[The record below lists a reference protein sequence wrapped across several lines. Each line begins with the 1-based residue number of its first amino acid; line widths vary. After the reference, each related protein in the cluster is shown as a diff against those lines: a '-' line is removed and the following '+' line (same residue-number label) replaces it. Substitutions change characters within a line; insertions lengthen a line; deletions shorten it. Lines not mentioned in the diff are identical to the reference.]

1 MTLLVVFRSGL
12 PSSRHDQRSQGLRL
26 LAPRFTAPELR
37 ARIADPSLGGP
48 YRVDSIGKIL
58 IEDWLA
64 SHA

>member
-1 MTLLVVFRSGL
+1 MASTMYYS
-12 PSSRHDQRSQGLRL
+12 GLRL
-26 LAPRFTAPELR
+26 DRAAAARGDPEWVARVPELR
-37 ARIADPSLGGP
+37 ARVADPSLGGP